1 MKNKTREYENILIN
15 NGKDIKEPYK
25 YSTKYIIEQNG
36 DIFIKSDTKI
46 KGPYTFNNVPSIR
59 YYNGE
64 IRPLT
69 AIPEPGQ
76 SLLDIRPDIAAE
88 IVSFEDE
95 QYNGLF
101 GKDLSTKSKIKA
113 LFKCHKCG
121 YMWRTTIRSRTIC
134 NTGCPHCAE
143 DKH

>member
-1 MKNKTREYENILIN
+1 MKSKTRKYENILIN
-15 NGKDIKEPYK
+15 NGKDIKEPCK

-36 DIFIKSDTKI
+36 DIFIKRNAKI
-46 KGPYTFNNVPSIR
+46 KGPYTFDNVPSIR

-64 IRPLT
+64 IRSLKT
-69 AIPEPGQ
+69 IPDPGK
-76 SLLDIRPDIAAE
+76 SLLDIRPDIADE

-95 QYNGLF
+95 RYSDLT
-101 GKDLSTKSKIKA
+101 GKDLCISSNTMT

-121 YMWRTTIRSRTIC
+121 HMWRTTICSRTMKC
-134 NTGCPHCAE
+134 TGCPHCAE